1 MDKFLSL
8 VISGAVTGGIYS
20 IMASGLVLTYTT
32 SGIFNFAQGAIAFAV
47 AYFYYQLNSGGMP
60 IVPAAILSVLV
71 FAPLMGLALDRLLLR
86 RLGEAPVYARIVGT
100 IGLLVAIPN
109 LMQWLVVTLGNSVL
123 HMNLVGNKADNLG
136 LPTPGLGPTPPKVF
150 HVMHGVALTSDQL
163 AVFAAALVS
172 AAVLWAVLRHTRI
185 GLEMRA
191 VVDRRQLAGLKG
203 VSAAKTSAVAWVL
216 TTVLAGLGGIL
227 IAPLFTLDANI
238 FTLVVL
244 GSLAAVVLGGLRSLP
259 IAFVGGLLLGVVQDL
274 VAGYSTSY
282 PGFIANLNGLSSA
295 VPYVLVI
302 LLGLVIGRDRSRQAG
317 SVAEDRPP
325 SDHRAGLSLPRRW
338 WPWVVFLVGLMGYA
352 LHWFPSGL
360 QATATAQT
368 VIAQGLATSII
379 LLSFIVVTGM
389 GGMVS
394 LAQATFVTAG
404 GFAAGWALNRNWGI
418 SIPLIAS
425 HGQLNFFWAV
435 VIGAVVAA
443 AIGALI
449 AWPATRLGAVYLAIW
464 SLAACLFFNL
474 VPFDTQAIG
483 NGQSGWTI
491 RSPDVDL
498 FGWNFNFANLNDQIV
513 LFLAVF
519 GLLTGVIWLFTHSA
533 TGRATLAVR
542 SSPTAAM
549 AVGIRANRNRILVFS
564 FAAGIAGVGGV
575 MLSLFSF
582 AASNST
588 APPLVGLTWLAFVV
602 VFGVRRPAGA
612 LLAGL
617 AVAVG
622 TPVLTEITKILPG
635 VTLQTLVSS
644 PYFLPILFGMGAIA
658 LAQEPDGILAM
669 RGRRTLVKRRARAR
683 AKDERAIP
691 SAGEVTPTERTA
703 DAAGPPAV
711 PAPAPVGAPGAERV
725 AGPVGVLPPT
735 DADGSVAAPLP
746 VAATLSVEGIV
757 AGYDDAEVLHGV
769 ALELHA
775 GEIVAL
781 LGANGA
787 GKSSLCAVIAGLLE
801 PTRGVVSLDGVDLTP
816 LPSYRRARA
825 GIDLVPEARGVFP
838 GLSVEENLTL
848 ALRTSEDRE
857 RAYERFPVLS
867 GRRHQIAG
875 LLSGGEQQMLGLAPA
890 LAKPPKVFVAD
901 EPTLGL
907 SPLAAQEV
915 IRAIVELSERGSAVL
930 LVEENAEHAVAVADR
945 LVFME
950 LGNVIW
956 SGPASALDVEQL
968 SAVYLGGSEHRL
980 SSPAGDTA
988 STATPATGGAHEPA
1002 APVGDPEEATPL
1014 R

>member
-8 VISGAVTGGIYS
+8 VISGTVTGGIYS

-60 IVPAAILSVLV
+60 IVPAAILSILV
-71 FAPLMGLALDRLLLR
+71 FAPLMGFALDRLLLR
-86 RLGEAPVYARIVGT
+86 RLGEAPVYAKVVGT

-109 LMQWLVVTLGNSVL
+109 FMQWVVVTIGNNIL
-123 HMNLVGNKADNLG
+123 HMGWVGNKASNQG
-136 LPTPGLGPTPPKVF
+136 LSTPGLGPTPAKVL

-172 AAVLWAVLRHTRI
+172 AVVLWAVLRHTRI

-191 VVDRRQLAGLKG
+191 VVDRRHLAGLKG
-203 VSAAKTSAVAWVL
+203 VSASKTSAVAWVL

-227 IAPLFTLDANI
+227 ISPLFSLDPII

-244 GSLAAVVLGGLRSLP
+244 GSLAAVVLGGLRSIP
-259 IAFVGGLLLGVVQDL
+259 VAFIGGVLLGVVQNL
-274 VAGYSTSY
+274 VAGYSTAY

-302 LLGLVIGRDRSRQAG
+302 LLGLVVGRDRSRQAG

-325 SDHRAGLSLPRRW
+325 SDHRAGMSLPRRW
-338 WPWVVFLVGLMGYA
+338 WPWVTFLFLLIGYSE
-352 LHWFPSGL
+352 HWFPSWF
-360 QATATAQT
+360 QATSTAQT
-368 VIAQGLATSII
+368 AIAQGLSISII

-404 GFAAGWALNRNWGI
+404 GFAAGWALNRNWGVDV
-418 SIPLIAS
+418 PLIAS

-435 VIGAVVAA
+435 VIGGIVAGV
-443 AIGALI
+443 IGALI

-464 SLAACLFFNL
+464 SLAACLFFSL

-483 NGQSGWTI
+483 NGQSGWNI
-491 RSPDVDL
+491 RSPAVDL
-498 FGWNFNFANLNDQIV
+498 FGWQLDFANLNDQIL
-513 LFLAVF
+513 LFIAVF
-519 GLLTGVIWLFTHSA
+519 GLVTGVIWLFTHSA

-549 AVGIRANRNRILVFS
+549 AVGIRANRNRILVFAL
-564 FAAGIAGVGGV
+564 AAGIAGIGGV

-588 APPLVGLTWLAFVV
+588 APPLDGLTWLAFVV

-617 AVAVG
+617 AVACG
-622 TPVLTEITKILPG
+622 TPLLNQITNWLPG
-635 VTLQTLVSS
+635 HTLNTLISS
-644 PYFLPILFGMGAIA
+644 PYFLPILFGLGAIS

-669 RGRRTLVKRRARAR
+669 TGSRKLTKRRARVR
-683 AKDERAIP
+683 AADGLAA
-691 SAGEVTPTERTA
+691 SAPAGVQAVPVEVGAATDGAGAPRPA
-703 DAAGPPAV
+703 HGGSPPVILPVSRDAALAV
-711 PAPAPVGAPGAERV
+711 Q
-725 AGPVGVLPPT
+725 GV
-735 DADGSVAAPLP
+735 
-746 VAATLSVEGIV
+746 V
-757 AGYDDAEVLHGV
+757 AGYDDVEVLHGIGLV
-769 ALELHA
+769 LHA
-775 GEIVAL
+775 GEIVGL

-787 GKSSLCAVIAGLLE
+787 GKSSLCAVIAGLLR
-801 PTRGVVSLDGVDLTP
+801 PTEGSVSLGGADLTDQP
-816 LPSYRRARA
+816 AYRRARA
-825 GIDLVPEARGVFP
+825 GLDLVPEARGIFP
-838 GLSVEENLTL
+838 GLTVEENLTL
-848 ALRTSEDRE
+848 ALPDQEHRQ
-857 RAYERFPVLS
+857 RAYARFPALS
-867 GRRHQIAG
+867 DRRLQVAG

-890 LAKPPKVFVAD
+890 LARPPKVFVAD

-907 SPLAAQEV
+907 APLAAEEV
-915 IRAIVELSERGSAVL
+915 IRAIVELRDKGTAVL

-945 LVFME
+945 LIFME
-950 LGNVIW
+950 LGTITW
-956 SGPASALDVEQL
+956 AGPASSLDVDHL
-968 SAVYLGGSEHRL
+968 SAVYLGGRQ
-980 SSPAGDTA
+980 PASVDTPGG
-988 STATPATGGAHEPA
+988 PAP
-1002 APVGDPEEATPL
+1002 P

>member
-8 VISGAVTGGIYS
+8 VISGTVTGGIYS

-109 LMQWLVVTLGNSVL
+109 LMQWLVVTVGNSVL
-123 HMNLVGNKADNLG
+123 HLGLVGNKADTLG

-150 HVMHGVALTSDQL
+150 HVIHDVALTSDQL

-172 AAVLWAVLRHTRI
+172 AGVLWAILRHTRI

-203 VSAAKTSAVAWVL
+203 VSASRTSAVAWVL

-274 VAGYSTSY
+274 VAGYSTAY

-295 VPYVLVI
+295 VPYLLVI
-302 LLGLVIGRDRSRQAG
+302 LLGLFVGRDRSRQAG

-338 WPWVVFLVGLMGYA
+338 WPWVVFLVALMGYS

-418 SIPLIAS
+418 NIPLIAA

-483 NGQSGWTI
+483 DGQSGWAI
-491 RSPDVDL
+491 RSPALDL
-498 FGWNFNFANLNDQIV
+498 FGWHLDFANLNDQIV

-519 GLLTGVIWLFTHSA
+519 GLITGVIWLFTHSA

-549 AVGIRANRNRILVFS
+549 AAGIRANRNRILVFA

-617 AVAVG
+617 AVSVG
-622 TPVLTEITKILPG
+622 TPLLTEITKVLPG
-635 VTLQTLVSS
+635 VTLQTLVAS
-644 PYFLPILFGMGAIA
+644 PYFLPILFGLGAIS
-658 LAQEPDGILAM
+658 LAQEPDGILALS
-669 RGRRTLVKRRARAR
+669 GRKTMVRRRARAR
-683 AKDERAIP
+683 TKDDRAARAADVVTA
-691 SAGEVTPTERTA
+691 AGSPVPDG
-703 DAAGPPAV
+703 DAAV
-711 PAPAPVGAPGAERV
+711 APATVPV
-725 AGPVGVLPPT
+725 
-735 DADGSVAAPLP
+735 PLD
-746 VAATLSVEGIV
+746 ATLSVDADHSADAVLSVEAVV

-769 ALELHA
+769 GLELHA

-801 PTRGVVSLDGVDLTP
+801 PTKGVVHLEGQDLTG
-816 LPSYRRARA
+816 LPTFRRARA
-825 GIDLVPEARGVFP
+825 GLDLVPEARGVFP
-838 GLSVEENLTL
+838 GLTVEENLTL
-848 ALRTSEDRE
+848 ALRDGEDRE
-857 RAYERFPVLS
+857 RAYTRFPVLS
-867 GRRHQIAG
+867 ARRSQEAG

-915 IRAIVELSERGSAVL
+915 IRAIVELRERGSAVL
-930 LVEENAEHAVAVADR
+930 LVEENAENALAVADR

-950 LGNVIW
+950 LGTIIW
-956 SGPASALDVEQL
+956 TGPASALDVEQL
-968 SAVYLGGSEHRL
+968 SAVYLGGTGRHAVGAVEASGHPASNGSGEPL
-980 SSPAGDTA
+980 DSP
-988 STATPATGGAHEPA
+988 EQ
-1002 APVGDPEEATPL
+1002 ATPL

>member
-8 VISGAVTGGIYS
+8 VISGTVTGGIYS

-60 IVPAAILSVLV
+60 IVPAAIISILI
-71 FAPLMGLALDRLLLR
+71 FAPLMGFALDRLLLR
-86 RLGEAPVYARIVGT
+86 RLGEAPVYARVVGT

-109 LMQWLVVTLGNSVL
+109 FMQWVVVTIGNNIF
-123 HMNLVGNKADNLG
+123 HAGWVGNKADNEG
-136 LPTPGLGPTPPKVF
+136 LSTPGLGPTPPKVF
-150 HVMHGVALTSDQL
+150 HIMRGVALTSDQL
-163 AVFAAALVS
+163 AVFAAALI
-172 AAVLWAVLRHTRI
+172 AALVLWIVLRHTRI

-191 VVDRRQLAGLKG
+191 VVDRRHLAGLKG

-227 IAPLFTLDANI
+227 ISPLFSLDPII

-244 GSLAAVVLGGLRSLP
+244 GSLAAVVLGGLRSIP
-259 IAFVGGLLLGVVQDL
+259 IAFVGGVLLGVVQNL
-274 VAGYSTSY
+274 VAGYSTAY

-302 LLGLVIGRDRSRQAG
+302 LLGLIVGRDRSRQAG
-317 SVAEDRPP
+317 SIAEDRPP
-325 SDHRAGLSLPRRW
+325 SDHRAGMSLPRRW
-338 WPWVVFLVGLMGYA
+338 WPWVVFLFLLVGYGM
-352 LHWFPSGL
+352 HWFPSWF

-418 SIPLIAS
+418 NVPFIAS

-435 VIGAVVAA
+435 VIGAIVAA
-443 AIGALI
+443 VIGALI

-483 NGQSGWTI
+483 NGQSGWNI
-491 RSPDVDL
+491 PSPTLDL
-498 FGWNFNFANLNDQIV
+498 FGWQLDFANLSDQIL
-513 LFLAVF
+513 LFIAVF
-519 GLLTGVIWLFTHSA
+519 GLITGVIWLFTHSA

-549 AVGIRANRNRILVFS
+549 ASGIRANRNRILVFAV
-564 FAAGIAGVGGV
+564 AAGIAGIGGV

-588 APPLVGLTWLAFVV
+588 APPLDGLTWLAFVV

-617 AVAVG
+617 AVAAG
-622 TPVLTEITKILPG
+622 TPLLNEITHWLPG
-635 VTLQTLVSS
+635 QTLNTLISS
-644 PYFLPILFGMGAIA
+644 PYFLPILFGLGAIA

-669 RGRRTLVKRRARAR
+669 RGGKALAKRRARAR
-683 AKDERAIP
+683 VKVDRATTGTEAAAPDASPGSAPALEKTGGIP
-691 SAGEVTPTERTA
+691 GAPAPTADQPLSA
-703 DAAGPPAV
+703 DAALV
-711 PAPAPVGAPGAERV
+711 VD
-725 AGPVGVLPPT
+725 GV
-735 DADGSVAAPLP
+735 
-746 VAATLSVEGIV
+746 V

-769 ALELHA
+769 GLELHA
-775 GEIVAL
+775 GEIVGL

-787 GKSSLCAVIAGLLE
+787 GKSSLCAVIAGLLQ
-801 PTRGVVSLDGVDLTP
+801 PTAGTVTLGGADLTGVP
-816 LPSYRRARA
+816 AFRRARA
-825 GIDLVPEARGVFP
+825 GLDLVPEARGIFP
-838 GLSVEENLTL
+838 GLTVEENLTL
-848 ALRTSEDRE
+848 ALPDEDDRQL
-857 RAYERFPVLS
+857 AYGRFPVLAA
-867 GRRHQIAG
+867 RRLQVAG

-890 LAKPPKVFVAD
+890 LARPPKVFVAD

-907 SPLAAQEV
+907 APLAAAEV
-915 IRAIVELSERGSAVL
+915 IRAIVELRDKGTAVL
-930 LVEENAEHAVAVADR
+930 LVEENAENAVAVADR
-945 LVFME
+945 LIFME
-950 LGNVIW
+950 LGTITW
-956 SGPASALDVEQL
+956 AGPASSLDVDQL
-968 SAVYLGGSEHRL
+968 SAAYLGG
-980 SSPAGDTA
+980 D
-988 STATPATGGAHEPA
+988 GGVRSGGVSGGGVSGGRGGGRS
-1002 APVGDPEEATPL
+1002 APVEAGSASGSPRGVDAPRESTPL
-1014 R
+1014 G